1 MSDGFIE
8 HPIKTVDISAKMLYA
23 VSRHLPLVKGAE
35 KMKRLALL
43 LKRGGV
49 LNALSAFAALTA
61 NLLLTPAPSP
71 R

>member
-43 LKRGGV
+43 LKRGGGY
-49 LNALSAFAALTA
+49 
-61 NLLLTPAPSP
+61 
-71 R
+71 